1 MKTASGPVGRMDGS
15 PSAGTRARALVVRHI
30 HSAFAVHSCPPFPCP
45 VSGTSSTH
53 YPSEIASSF
62 PLSLLVPSEAGTMAS
77 TGCPPAAPFFGF
89 MGAAS
94 ALVFSN
100 LGAAYGTAKSGV
112 GVSHMGVLR
121 PELVMR
127 CVLPVAMAG
136 VLGYVEGSPGVG
148 GGGPRRCV
156 DGEVV
161 HEVAPLL
168 LLLFAQ
174 LSNDRRL
181 PLCCPQHTD
190 AMVSF
195 LSAPC
200 RTQYLRPDCCEYV

>member
-1 MKTASGPVGRMDGS
+1 MKTASGPVERMDGS
-15 PSAGTRARALVVRHI
+15 PSVGTRARALVVRHI

-136 VLGYVEGSPGVG
+136 VLG
-148 GGGPRRCV
+148 
-156 DGEVV
+156 
-161 HEVAPLL
+161 
-168 LLLFAQ
+168 
-174 LSNDRRL
+174 
-181 PLCCPQHTD
+181 
-190 AMVSF
+190 
-195 LSAPC
+195 
-200 RTQYLRPDCCEYV
+200 

>member
-1 MKTASGPVGRMDGS
+1 MKTASGPVERMDGS
-15 PSAGTRARALVVRHI
+15 PSVGTRARALVVRHI

-136 VLGYVEGSPGVG
+136 VLGYRVRPSLG
-148 GGGPRRCV
+148 
-156 DGEVV
+156 
-161 HEVAPLL
+161 
-168 LLLFAQ
+168 AQ
-174 LSNDRRL
+174 LLVL
-181 PLCCPQHTD
+181 PRVCPPRSGPHQWPQQPCCW
-190 AMVSF
+190 
-195 LSAPC
+195 
-200 RTQYLRPDCCEYV
+200 YLRRHCW